1 MAALTPQ
8 EQYEMAQKDAEEHK
22 ASLEATGN
30 SNSTETANEA
40 NDNSII
46 DNQPGIDLS
55 YFDGPDFSGPNFDN
69 NSFTEQNQFQDNN
82 KPDENYENKNTENK
96 NSIDDYINQ
105 VINVAA
111 EEEDKRREKEEKEK
125 KEYLKNKYGDA
136 WELLNDERTLG
147 QKIGQVGKEI
157 GRNIKNIGNF
167 ILESGGNLG
176 TTFLDKIN
184 NFMNNLITP
193 DKDTA
198 IIGGKEYK
206 YNYNDQTQQT
216 LFSTLESLDNIEID
230 NVEDAIDIA
239 NAVLAFENIYS
250 STDTSFIDLLSN
262 TNLRGSNKN
271 AIKKAIS
278 SLSNKIDNYFTT
290 EVIDSMTPEQR
301 ADLAAII
308 GINNTLANFK
318 SDSTKSLM
326 GKLEGKPGTAEG
338 YESIVEDFRNE
349 RNQLQGQEA
358 LHIATGLLEDA
369 FILAAAAQLG
379 AKGIKKGFESASK
392 LGKKGAEVTEEL
404 GKKASKSALAKSEAL
419 TNASVD
425 DVYKLSSLPE
435 GSAEYNKL
443 LKKINEQGVQISNQE
458 KLASGLEQSA
468 KNASEKLSKL
478 SEDLARTGRNLGESK
493 RFSRLASQLDT
504 VSGVAAASSIP
515 TSIVERNKPENK
527 IENVEGK
534 SSNEKT
540 ETNEN
545 KKIIETVLTTKE
557 IADVLDVTGSE
568 KEKEEKINEIS
579 NDVDDLIAKN
589 ASLEITPNDT
599 PERKVTKIIASKVV
613 EGEGPITSVTVFSAV
628 KDFINDLED
637 ELDDDT
643 DNSPIA
649 GYGVEAKDSDPKR
662 ISDKYSGYK
671 ENAKNSN
678 IAKDYNAGM
687 EEETNEAVSDKYC
700 KIFKKMLDKEPMYIR
715 KVLIAIPKIH
725 SESEW

>member
-22 ASLEATGN
+22 ASLEATDN

-46 DNQPGIDLS
+46 DSQPGIDLS
-55 YFDGPDFSGPNFDN
+55 YFDGPDFDN
-69 NSFTEQNQFQDNN
+69 LAPKANKISQIDEASMDYSF
-82 KPDENYENKNTENK
+82 ENKNNTENK

-105 VINVAA
+105 VTDVAA
-111 EEEDKRREKEEKEK
+111 KEENKRQEEEEKEK

-147 QKIGQVGKEI
+147 QKVGQVGKEI

-176 TTFLDKIN
+176 TTFLDKVN
-184 NFMNNLITP
+184 DFMNNLITP

-206 YNYNDQTQQT
+206 YNYNDPTQQT

-278 SLSNKIDNYFTT
+278 SLSNKIDNYFTP

-338 YESIVEDFRNE
+338 YNSITEDFRNE

-369 FILAAAAQLG
+369 FILAAGAQLG

-468 KNASEKLSKL
+468 KNASEKLTKL

-568 KEKEEKINEIS
+568 KEKEEKVNQIS
-579 NDVDDLIAKN
+579 NDVQDLITQN
-589 ASLEITPNDT
+589 VSLEITPNDT